1 MDRFR
6 FASERRGGTYAH
18 NGENEQSGREADGI
32 EESVNNENVDKENRE
47 RNT

>member
-1 MDRFR
+1 MNRFR
-6 FASERRGGTYAH
+6 FASERRGGRYAH
-18 NGENEQSGREADGI
+18 NGKNEDRHKANGN